1 MSSDYIILL
10 DVHVEGMEN
19 ILSDFKWSV
28 KTVTKL
34 FGDSEDARKDQNV
47 ITYAKSNKNC
57 IVVSQDHD
65 LIRRCRTLGIKVV
78 GLEMDDLAKLVN
90 EILKKEFS

>member
-1 MSSDYIILL
+1 MVIASIVVGVAALAAFVFAESR
-10 DVHVEGMEN
+10 VHSPMMPLG
-19 ILSDFKWSV
+19 IFRSRSFA
-28 KTVTKL
+28 
-34 FGDSEDARKDQNV
+34 G
-47 ITYAKSNKNC
+47 C

-90 EILKKEFS
+90 EMLKKEFS